1 MSEINKIELEIL
13 FKLLEESTEEARFVF
28 DDDFEPFNTGK
39 NINSIIL
46 KIEEKFSIKLRE
58 YN

>member
-1 MSEINKIELEIL
+1 MSEINKIEREIL

-28 DDDFEPFNTGK
+28 DDDFEPFNTNE

-46 KIEEKFSIKLRE
+46 KIEDKFLIKLRE
-58 YN
+58 YD